1 MNKHCIWLIALAV
14 VNAPIGS
21 LAAQSAGDSLPAR
34 YGRFQLD
41 GREVKMLIGDSRTKA
56 YHVCMQAGPLAV
68 PLKVIHDSTESIVQP
83 GECQLI
89 AATKITLTAGS
100 KLDRGMIMIGSR
112 KNVSGEN
119 LKKYGVVAAGER
131 ALPRW
136 RHGQLV
142 ARNR

>member
-14 VNAPIGS
+14 AGAPSGS
-21 LAAQSAGDSLPAR
+21 LAAQSAADTLLAR
-34 YGRFQLD
+34 SGRFQLD
-41 GREVKMLIGDSRTKA
+41 NREVKTLIGHSRTRA

-68 PLKVIHDSTESIVQP
+68 PLKVMHDSTETIVQP

-89 AATKITLTAGS
+89 ATTKIKLAAAS
-100 KLDRGMIMIGSR
+100 KLDRGMILIGSR

-119 LKKYGVVAAGER
+119 LKKYEVVVAGER
-131 ALPRW
+131 VMPRW